1 MPMPSTQVRETLRAK
16 SVLGALPD
24 AALEELIAR
33 ARTVRFAKGASIYKR
48 GDDGDSLMVIL
59 SGRVKIAN
67 VTTDAREVA
76 LNFLGPGDLNG
87 ELAALDGKPRSADAM
102 ALEPTEALVLWRR
115 DLIPVLERHPQA
127 MLGIIEALAG
137 KVRQMSA
144 ALEHA
149 GLQMNARAANALLR
163 LAEQHGREVAD
174 GTLIDFKL
182 SQRDLGS
189 FAGLSRENMNR
200 QLAELRD
207 MGLIRLDGAMIIIV
221 DREGLAACAEAEA

>member
-1 MPMPSTQVRETLRAK
+1 
-16 SVLGALPD
+16 
-24 AALEELIAR
+24 
-33 ARTVRFAKGASIYKR
+33 
-48 GDDGDSLMVIL
+48 
-59 SGRVKIAN
+59 
-67 VTTDAREVA
+67 
-76 LNFLGPGDLNG
+76 
-87 ELAALDGKPRSADAM
+87 LAALDGKPRSADAM

-207 MGLIRLDGAMIIIV
+207 MGLIRLDGPMIIIV

>member
-1 MPMPSTQVRETLRAK
+1 MPMKPDDILEVLKAK
-16 SVLGALPD
+16 SVLGSLPD
-24 AALEELIAR
+24 SALDELIVR
-33 ARTVRFAKGASIYKR
+33 ARTVRYGKGASIYRR
-48 GDDGDSLMVIL
+48 GDDGDSLMIIL
-59 SGRVKIAN
+59 AGRVKIAN

-87 ELAALDGKPRSADAM
+87 ELAALDGKPRSADAI

-127 MLGIIEALAG
+127 MLGVIEALAG

-174 GTLIDFKL
+174 GVLIDFKL

-189 FAGLSRENMNR
+189 YAGLSRENMNR
-200 QLAELRD
+200 QLGELRD
-207 MGLIRLDGAMIIIV
+207 MGLIRLDGAMIVIV
-221 DREGLAACAEAEA
+221 DREGLAACAEAEE